1 MSNSKHASG
10 GRFCIYLNPED
21 RMRLHELSQS
31 HGGASGS
38 LVIRAALQL
47 AAESGNFS
55 KAFED
60 TFHRVHLRGV

>member
-1 MSNSKHASG
+1 
-10 GRFCIYLNPED
+10 
-21 RMRLHELSQS
+21 
-31 HGGASGS
+31 
-38 LVIRAALQL
+38 VIRAALQL